1 MNYKAVEKI
10 DLSSPPSIIL
20 GNLELGVILLGGLAI
35 EMSDITKSYGN
46 VHALTKVKFAAAQG
60 EVHGLVG
67 ENGAGKSTFIKILS
81 GIVVPDDGEFKL
93 FGELVNI
100 SSPQNSQRMG
110 IQTVFQEL
118 TLIPDLTVADNL
130 FRVRQQASNLMRT
143 SFSRTLKHA
152 RDLLSSMGIHHIDP
166 GTMVRELPLP
176 DRQIIEI
183 CKAIMTQPKIL
194 ILDESTSALL
204 KANVDWLFRLVQGLR
219 KSGTTVIFTSHRW
232 DEVKTL
238 TDRITIFRSGEYI
251 GTYLTNEITEEEVNK
266 LITGRELKVLYPELD
281 SYQENSVRLSVKNLE
296 SSKLHSISFDLHHG
310 EILGIGGL
318 QGQGQRELFQALFG
332 IHKIKGDIS
341 VNQTRVKISNPRSA
355 IKKGIGYIPEDR
367 KSEGLLLAMSIRH
380 NISLPILRKLTRL
393 GFVTRKKENE
403 LTSEIA
409 SKLAI
414 KAPDLEELVGKLSG
428 GNQQKVVLAKWML
441 SNSPI
446 LLFYDVTRGVDV
458 GTKHDIYNLMV
469 ELSKKGYSI
478 LFYSTETAEL
488 VHMSHRVA
496 IMFEGCIRELLERKD
511 ISMERV
517 IGLSIGAEV

>member
-1 MNYKAVEKI
+1 M
-10 DLSSPPSIIL
+10 
-20 GNLELGVILLGGLAI
+20 GGLTI

-46 VHALTKVKFAAAQG
+46 VHALTKVKFSAAQG

-81 GIVVPDDGEFKL
+81 GIVIPDGGEIKL
-93 FGELVNI
+93 FGESVRI
-100 SSPQNSQRMG
+100 ATPQNSQHMG

-130 FRVRQQASNLMRT
+130 FRVRQQSSNLRRVSISKT
-143 SFSRTLKHA
+143 VKEASELFSK
-152 RDLLSSMGIHHIDP
+152 MGIHHIDP
-166 GTMVRELPLP
+166 RTMVRELPLP
-176 DRQIIEI
+176 DRQMLEI
-183 CKAIMTQPKIL
+183 CKAVMAQPKIL

-204 KANVDWLFRLVQGLR
+204 KENVDWLFRLVQELR
-219 KSGTTVIFTSHRW
+219 ENGTTIIFTSHRW
-232 DEVKTL
+232 DEVKSF
-238 TDRITIFRSGEYI
+238 TDRITILRSGEYI
-251 GTYLTNEITEEEVNK
+251 GTYQTSDITEEEVNR
-266 LITGRELKVLYPELD
+266 LITGRELKVLYPELGT
-281 SYQENSVRLSVKNLE
+281 YQDYVRLSIQNLE
-296 SSKLHSISFDLHHG
+296 SSKLHNISFDLHQG

-332 IHKIKGDIS
+332 IHKAKGDIR

-367 KSEGLLLAMSIRH
+367 KNEGLLLAMSIRH
-380 NISLPILRKLTRL
+380 NISLPVLRSLTRI
-393 GFVTRKKENE
+393 GFVARKSENR
-403 LTSEIA
+403 LATEIA

-414 KAPDLEELVGKLSG
+414 KSPDLEELVGRLSG

-469 ELSKKGYSI
+469 ELSQKGYSI
-478 LFYSTETAEL
+478 LFYSTETSEL

-496 IMFEGCIRELLERKD
+496 IMFEGRIRELLERKD

-517 IGLSIGAEV
+517 VGLSIGAEV